1 MKNTVIVVEGIHDAS
16 KIKEVYKDVHTII
29 TNGTSLS
36 EDTLNE
42 IITLSEN
49 NEIILFLDPDYPGNK
64 IRQMISLKVVNVKHA
79 YLKRDLAKKDGKIG
93 IEHAKLEDIKEALNV
108 RPLINNTDINLDFLL
123 EHGFI
128 GSSNSKEKRLK
139 MLNHFNIGYVNA
151 KGLLKKLSLFGI
163 NRKEIYEYESQK
175 TLRPEFFKKWKYH

>member
-16 KIKEVYKDVHTII
+16 KIKEVYKNVHII
-29 TNGTSLS
+29 TTNGTSLND
-36 EDTLNE
+36 EVLNE
-42 IITLSEN
+42 IITLSKN

-64 IRQMISLKVVNVKHA
+64 IRQTISSKVSNVKHA
-79 YLKRDLAKKDGKIG
+79 YLKRDLAKKDNKIG
-93 IEHAKLEDIKEALNV
+93 IEHARVEDIKEALNV
-108 RPLINNTDINLDFLL
+108 RPLINNTDIDLDFLL
-123 EHGFI
+123 EHGYI

-163 NRKEIYEYESQK
+163 NRKEICEYESQK
-175 TLRPEFFKKWKYH
+175 TLRPELSKKW